1 MGDLEGIQCA
11 FQRRVFLIQ
20 SKKAVF
26 REGHCG
32 RIAGEFFQAPGKG
45 AGLRRAQQPFD
56 VGADFAFEAQGI
68 GPVMV
73 HGQQEHGGEHVGIGG
88 LPDVEARI
96 ARLLPEAYSSRSSC
110 GKSALRVRIRFTS
123 RSVLRRLSMRWA
135 TAWFVPARIPFNSFK
150 LFFIFSLT
158 PGSTA
163 SASRLSS
170 TFSGKRPGLD
180 FLHDSEVDE
189 TVAAQDAVVE
199 DALRPLALLADVGSD
214 GHVGQSDVDGF
225 VRLFGQH
232 LEELEQRNEERATAR
247 GRTARAA
254 GRCGRRCSCP

>member
-96 ARLLPEAYSSRSSC
+96 AR
-110 GKSALRVRIRFTS
+110 GV
-123 RSVLRRLSMRWA
+123 
-135 TAWFVPARIPFNSFK
+135 
-150 LFFIFSLT
+150 
-158 PGSTA
+158 
-163 SASRLSS
+163 
-170 TFSGKRPGLD
+170 
-180 FLHDSEVDE
+180 
-189 TVAAQDAVVE
+189 
-199 DALRPLALLADVGSD
+199 
-214 GHVGQSDVDGF
+214 
-225 VRLFGQH
+225 
-232 LEELEQRNEERATAR
+232 
-247 GRTARAA
+247 
-254 GRCGRRCSCP
+254 